1 MERYLAAREIR
12 YLRLDGSTPVEQRLE
27 LIDEFN
33 TDYEI
38 GVFMIS
44 TKAGGL
50 GINLTSADTVIIH
63 DIDPNPYN
71 DKQAEDRCHR
81 VGQTKEVRIIRLL
94 TKDSIELRM
103 RQLAEEKLKLESRIA
118 CEDKM
123 VYKRRSIDE
132 PVKEEDSDS
141 NDGPNEEEI
150 MNLLQDDLPLNKPSE
165 DSKKDMTVEN
175 GKSDVKEDKPEAPVE
190 KEPLKELSPNQT
202 PVSQVE
208 AS

>member
-1 MERYLAAREIR
+1 MTY
-12 YLRLDGSTPVEQRLE
+12 V
-27 LIDEFN
+27 
-33 TDYEI
+33 
-38 GVFMIS
+38 
-44 TKAGGL
+44 
-50 GINLTSADTVIIH
+50 
-63 DIDPNPYN
+63 
-71 DKQAEDRCHR
+71 
-81 VGQTKEVRIIRLL
+81 
-94 TKDSIELRM
+94 DSIELRM

-165 DSKKDMTVEN
+165 GWSEYFARLLSKNIFYLDSKKDMTVEN